1 MRVKVAATSS
11 LPRQQAMLLSLPSR
25 QPMGRGSEKEKRG
38 ETPKPYEEK
47 KEKRRKI
54 SESSIKS

>member
-1 MRVKVAATSS
+1 
-11 LPRQQAMLLSLPSR
+11 MLLSLPSR

-47 KEKRRKI
+47 KEKRRRKS
-54 SESSIKS
+54 SESSMKS